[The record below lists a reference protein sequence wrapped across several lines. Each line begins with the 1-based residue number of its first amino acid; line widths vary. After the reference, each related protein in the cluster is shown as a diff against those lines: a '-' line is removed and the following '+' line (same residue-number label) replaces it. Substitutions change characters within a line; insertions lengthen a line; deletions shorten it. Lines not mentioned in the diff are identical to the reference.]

1 MCMSVCLCVCMF
13 VCVCVCA
20 REGGGGGNQCYRIQ
34 TIALWLCSGLKYTQ
48 PN

>member
-20 REGGGGGNQCYRIQ
+20 REGGGGVTSVTGSKPSP
-34 TIALWLCSGLKYTQ
+34 SGYVVV
-48 PN
+48 